1 MVASFAAIAAAVN
14 SGNNTWTAQVPA
26 RFASVED
33 VKAHLGA
40 HLPGDDKY
48 ETSPVKEMDANL
60 GDLPD
65 SFDSATQWPQCT
77 VIANVRDQSACG
89 SCWAFGSVSSFESRA
104 CITTGNDVKY
114 SPQATAF
121 NQGIFGAGNGCNGGN
136 SAWGFFKNTG
146 VPTGG
151 DYTDIGAGDTCQPY
165 GFAPC
170 AHHVPATEKYPACPS
185 GEYPNPRKSTKCSED
200 SYTTDFKTDSLHA
213 SKTYSVRGVDN
224 MMQEL
229 VTNGPMYVSFTVY
242 DDFPTYKSGVYQ
254 PTSHKALGGHAVT
267 LVGYG
272 TWTDGTPYWKI
283 KNSWNEQWGDGG
295 HFLIVRGKNACG
307 IESDANA
314 GDIQTSY
321 ETTV

>member
-1 MVASFAAIAAAVN
+1 MTGFAAIVAAVN
-14 SGNNTWTAQVPA
+14 SGENTWTATIPD
-26 RFASVED
+26 RFGSPDD
-33 VKAHLGA
+33 VVSHLGA
-40 HLPGDDKY
+40 YLPGDAKY
-48 ETSPVKEMDANL
+48 ETSTEIKEVVVNAE
-60 GDLPD
+60 LPD
-65 SFDSATQWPQCT
+65 SFDSAENWPQCT
-77 VIANVRDQSACG
+77 VIANVRDQSSCG

-104 CITTGNDVKY
+104 CITTGHDVKY

-170 AHHVPATEKYPACPS
+170 AHHVPATAKYPACPS
-185 GEYPNPRKSTKCSED
+185 GEYPNPKKSTKCSEAN
-200 SYTTDFKTDSLHA
+200 YGVDFKTDELHA
-213 SKTYSVRGVDN
+213 SKTYSVRGVSN
-224 MMQEL
+224 IMQEL
-229 VTNGPMYVSFTVY
+229 VNNGPMYVSFTVY

-254 PTSHKALGGHAVT
+254 KTSNKALGGHAVT

-272 TWTDGTPYWKI
+272 TLDGTDYWKV
-283 KNSWNEQWGDGG
+283 KNSWNEEWGADG
-295 HFLIVRGKNACG
+295 HFLIVRGKNECG
-307 IESDANA
+307 IEGDANA
-314 GDIQTSY
+314 GDIKTAA